1 MFMLIPAGI
10 STFREFPKGRNDRN
24 PWRILWDGDRE
35 GYTPI
40 FAELDQQF
48 IHVVLGKVFSTPF
61 LVIGGLA
68 RNDGEKASS
77 LDWP

>member
-1 MFMLIPAGI
+1 MTGTTGGYFGTAI
-10 STFREFPKGRNDRN
+10 GRVT
-24 PWRILWDGDRE
+24 
-35 GYTPI
+35 TPI

-48 IHVVLGKVFSTPF
+48 IHVVLRKVFTTPF

-68 RNDGEKASS
+68 RDDGEKAQS

>member
-1 MFMLIPAGI
+1 MTGTMADTL
-10 STFREFPKGRNDRN
+10 GRRS
-24 PWRILWDGDRE
+24 G
-35 GYTPI
+35 GVTTPI

-48 IHVVLGKVFSTPF
+48 IHVVLRKVFTTPF
-61 LVIGGLA
+61 LLIGGLA